1 MRRSYVFLMTLML
14 FACKNNDKGNDDT
27 LAQPPYQT
35 FTDSISNF
43 PNRADLYYKRGVL
56 LFQNDQLGYA
66 KNDFQKAW
74 EISAQEEYALSMT
87 TVLKKISP
95 DSAILFL
102 ENATRKLPQSIA
114 LQVGL
119 ARGYQNK
126 GELEKALEIT
136 NTIIKKY
143 PAQLDALSIKSEIQA
158 AMNDKKGSLASLE
171 KAYSLAPA
179 DPVIAYDL
187 AYAYADAKESKAI
200 ELSDSLIN
208 SKTEE
213 PEKAWY
219 IQGVYY
225 ANTGNTD
232 KAVKSFDNAIKL
244 NYNFLDAYRDKGQVL
259 MNERKFKEALKTYS
273 LALKIAPESAD
284 FYDLIGKAQQ
294 ALGKNTEAKLNYLR
308 AYGLDKT
315 LSEAKEAAE
324 KL

>member
-1 MRRSYVFLMTLML
+1 MRCFYFLLLTLLL
-14 FACKNNDKGNDDT
+14 FACNNNDKVKDDT
-27 LAQPPYQT
+27 LAQPPYET

-43 PNRADLYYKRGVL
+43 PHRADLYYKRGVL
-56 LFQNDQLGYA
+56 LFQNDQLAYA

-74 EISAQEEYALSMT
+74 DISPQEEYALSMT
-87 TVLKKISP
+87 TLLKKISP

-102 ENATRKLPQSIA
+102 ESATRKLPQSIA
-114 LQVGL
+114 LHVGL

-136 NTIIKKY
+136 NNIIEKY

-171 KAYSLAPA
+171 KAYSLAPS
-179 DPVIAYDL
+179 DPLIAYDL

-219 IQGVYY
+219 IKGVYY
-225 ANTGNTD
+225 ANTGNAD
-232 KAVKSFDNAIKL
+232 KSIKSFDNAIKL

-273 LALKIAPESAD
+273 LALKIAPASAD
-284 FYDLIGKAQQ
+284 FYYFIGKAQQ
-294 ALGKNTEAKLNYLR
+294 ALGNNTEAKLNYLR